1 MERLKTPG
9 IRVVAARAG
18 PASLLASLLL
28 ASRARAGELLPKLH
42 DRVDDV
48 LDLPLLHMGGVVV
61 TLGGLIGAALVVA
74 FALLAS
80 KLVQRALERFSGRTE
95 TLTRASVYTVSR
107 IIHYALVVAATLY
120 ALSLIGI
127 DTGRMTLAIGALG
140 VGLGFGLQQIFN
152 NFVSGLI
159 ILFERSLKVGDFVD
173 LGNGVHGEV
182 QEINIRATRITT
194 NDNTDIIVPNSEFV
208 AGRVV
213 NWTLREVARRLRV
226 PFSVA
231 YGTDKELVK
240 KAALEAAAEVPFT
253 LSTDVRRCPQVWLV
267 GFGDSGLKFELVVW
281 LNSDAVSRPS
291 AVFAAYNWAIETAL
305 CKYCIELPFP
315 QRDLHLRSVFG
326 LQGDDALSALVSRA
340 PHTETPQ
347 QPTLTERERDELGRN
362 DAAED
367 VRSAQAG
374 ETPVSD

>member
-1 MERLKTPG
+1 MIAPTLEKTRG
-9 IRVVAARAG
+9 HATRGTALV
-18 PASLLASLLL
+18 LLAPG
-28 ASRARAGELLPKLH
+28 AAHAGELLPAFRDGLNEM
-42 DRVDDV
+42 
-48 LDLPLLHMGGVVV
+48 LALPLLRVGGMTV
-61 TLGGLIGAALVVA
+61 TLGGVTGAVLVMV
-74 FALLAS
+74 LAWTVS
-80 KLVQRALERFSGRTE
+80 KLLQRALDRVHAGSDS
-95 TLTRASVYTVSR
+95 LNRASVYTIGR
-107 IIHYALVVAATLY
+107 IAHYVIVAAATLF
-120 ALSLIGI
+120 ALTLVGI
-127 DTGRMTLAIGALG
+127 DTGRMTIVIGALS

-173 LGNGVHGEV
+173 LGSGVHGEV

-226 PFSVA
+226 PFGVA

-253 LSTDVRRCPQVWLV
+253 LTIDTRRAPQVWLV
-267 GFGDSGLKFELVVW
+267 GFGDHALKFELVVW
-281 LNSDAVSRPS
+281 LHSDAVKRPS
-291 AVFAAYNWAIETAL
+291 AVLAAYTWAIESAL
-305 CKYCIELPFP
+305 CRYCIEMPYP

-326 LQGDDALSALVSRA
+326 LEGEQALAALAPSSRA
-340 PHTETPQ
+340 PAPAPA
-347 QPTLTERERDELGRN
+347 PTLSNGERQELARN

-367 VRSAQAG
+367 VQARRDD
-374 ETPVSD
+374 EPPVSE

>member
-1 MERLKTPG
+1 MERRAAKWIPALAGLTPTG
-9 IRVVAARAG
+9 G
-18 PASLLASLLL
+18 
-28 ASRARAGELLPKLH
+28 ARAGELLPAIH
-42 DRVDDV
+42 DRVDGV

-61 TLGGLIGAALVVA
+61 SLGGVIGAVLVIAL
-74 FALLAS
+74 ALLVS
-80 KLVQRALERFSGRTE
+80 KLIRRALERVHGRSE
-95 TLTRASVYTVSR
+95 TLTRASLYTVSR
-107 IIHYALVVAATLY
+107 IVHYTLVFAATLY

-253 LSTDVRRCPQVWLV
+253 MSTDVRRCPQVWLV

-305 CKYCIELPFP
+305 CKYCIEMPFP

-326 LQGDDALSALVSRA
+326 LEGDDALRALVSRA
-340 PHTETPQ
+340 PRTEQPQ
-347 QPTLTERERDELGRN
+347 APTLSGREREELGRN
-362 DAAED
+362 DAADD
-367 VRSAQAG
+367 VVSAQTG
-374 ETPVSD
+374 ETPVNE

>member
-1 MERLKTPG
+1 MER
-9 IRVVAARAG
+9 
-18 PASLLASLLL
+18 
-28 ASRARAGELLPKLH
+28 ELLPALH
-42 DRVDDV
+42 DHVEDV
-48 LDLPLLHMGGVVV
+48 LAVHVLKLGGVVV
-61 TLGGLIGAALVVA
+61 TLGGVVGAILVVA
-74 FALLAS
+74 FALLVS

-95 TLTRASVYTVSR
+95 TLNRASVYTVGR
-107 IIHYALVVAATLY
+107 IVHYVLIVAATLY
-120 ALSLIGI
+120 ALSLVGI

-159 ILFERSLKVGDFVD
+159 ILFERSLKVGDFVE

-194 NDNTDIIVPNSEFV
+194 NDNTDIVVPNSEFV

-226 PFSVA
+226 PFGVA

-253 LSTDVRRCPQVWLV
+253 LTTDVRRAPKVWLV
-267 GFGDSGLKFELVVW
+267 GFGESSLKFELVVW

-305 CKYCIELPFP
+305 CKYCIEMPFP
-315 QRDLHLRSVFG
+315 QRELHLRSVFG
-326 LQGDDALSALVSRA
+326 LEGDEALRALVSKTA
-340 PHTETPQ
+340 HAETPQ
-347 QPTLTERERDELGRN
+347 APVLSGKEREELARN

-367 VRSAQAG
+367 VQTAQAG
-374 ETPVSD
+374 ETPVNE